1 MISPVDSK
9 SRMNRVELE
18 PGLVAYRCPASG
30 GHWLP
35 YQNYWRWLS
44 QQPGRLPHLPPGG
57 DRNYKV
63 ESEDSHKVKLCPETG
78 TLMTR
83 YKVGHGFQF
92 SVDRSAAGIW
102 FDVNEWEALRSR
114 NFHDEVH
121 LIMTA
126 PWQAKVRREALEQV
140 IQEKQAAQQA
150 PERDPAPVHAEPTG
164 LEAAFRARFA
174 GLLGPEVM
182 ERAEEIK
189 TWLEQQPARRE
200 ILTYLSHDPS

>member
-9 SRMNRVELE
+9 SRMSRVELE
-18 PGLVAYRCPASG
+18 PGLVAYRCSASG

-44 QQPGRLPHLPPGG
+44 QQPGRLPHLPHGEWVG
-57 DRNYKV
+57 HQV
-63 ESEDSHKVKLCPETG
+63 EAENSHKVRICPETG

-83 YKVGHGFQF
+83 YKVGHGFRF

-140 IQEKQAAQQA
+140 IHEKQAAQQA
-150 PERDPAPVHAEPTG
+150 PEKDCPPVRAEPTG

-182 ERAEEIK
+182 ERAEEIRS
-189 TWLEQQPARRE
+189 WLDQQPARRE
-200 ILTYLSHDPS
+200 ILTYLSHDPT

>member
-9 SRMNRVELE
+9 SRMSRVELE

-44 QQPGRLPHLPPGG
+44 QQPGRLPHLPHGEEAG
-57 DRNYKV
+57 HQV
-63 ESEDSHKVKLCPETG
+63 ELENSHKVRICPETG

-102 FDVNEWEALRSR
+102 FDVNEWEALRGR

-150 PERDPAPVHAEPTG
+150 PEKEAAPVHAEPTG

-189 TWLEQQPARRE
+189 RWLNEQPARRE

>member
-9 SRMNRVELE
+9 SRMNRVDLE
-18 PGLVAYRCPASG
+18 PGLVAYRCPVSG

-44 QQPGRLPHLPPGG
+44 QQPARLPHLPPGE
-57 DRNYKV
+57 DRGYQL
-63 ESEDSHKVKLCPETG
+63 ESEDSHKVKICPETG

-83 YKVGHGFQF
+83 YKVGHGFEF

-140 IQEKQAAQQA
+140 IHEKQAAQQVS
-150 PERDPAPVHAEPTG
+150 EKDSGPVQNEPCG

-174 GLLGPEVM
+174 VLLGPEVM

-189 TWLEQQPARRE
+189 SWLDQQPARRE
-200 ILTYLSHDPS
+200 ILTYLLHDPS

>member
-1 MISPVDSK
+1 MSH
-9 SRMNRVELE
+9 R
-18 PGLVAYRCPASG
+18 
-30 GHWLP
+30 
-35 YQNYWRWLS
+35 
-44 QQPGRLPHLPPGG
+44 
-57 DRNYKV
+57 V
-63 ESEDSHKVKLCPETG
+63 ESESSHKVRICPETG

-83 YKVGHGFQF
+83 YKVGHGFEF

-140 IQEKQAAQQA
+140 IHEKQAEHQA
-150 PERDPAPVHAEPTG
+150 PEKAPVALAHDELSG

-174 GLLGPEVM
+174 GMLGPEVM

-189 TWLEQQPARRE
+189 SWLDQQPARRE
-200 ILTYLSHDPS
+200 ILTYLSHDPT

>member
-1 MISPVDSK
+1 MSH
-9 SRMNRVELE
+9 R
-18 PGLVAYRCPASG
+18 
-30 GHWLP
+30 
-35 YQNYWRWLS
+35 
-44 QQPGRLPHLPPGG
+44 
-57 DRNYKV
+57 V
-63 ESEDSHKVKLCPETG
+63 ESENSHKVRICPETG

-83 YKVGHGFQF
+83 YKVGHGFEF

-140 IQEKQAAQQA
+140 IHEKQAAQQV
-150 PERDPAPVHAEPTG
+150 PEKDFEAAHDEPSG

-174 GLLGPEVM
+174 VLLGPEVM

-189 TWLEQQPARRE
+189 SWLDQQPARRE
-200 ILTYLSHDPS
+200 ILTYLLHDPS

>member
-9 SRMNRVELE
+9 SRMNRVDLE
-18 PGLVAYRCPASG
+18 PGLVAYRCPVSG

-44 QQPGRLPHLPPGG
+44 QQPGRLPHLPPGEG
-57 DRNYKV
+57 VSHRV
-63 ESEDSHKVKLCPETG
+63 ESESAHKVRICPETG

-83 YKVGHGFQF
+83 YKVGHGFEF

-140 IQEKQAAQQA
+140 IHEKQAAQQA
-150 PERDPAPVHAEPTG
+150 PEKDSDAAHVEPSG

-174 GLLGPEVM
+174 GMLGPEVM

-189 TWLEQQPARRE
+189 SWLNQQPARRE
-200 ILTYLSHDPS
+200 ILTYLLHDPT

>member
-44 QQPGRLPHLPPGG
+44 QQPGRLPHLPHGEEEG
-57 DRNYKV
+57 HQV
-63 ESEDSHKVKLCPETG
+63 EPEISHKVRICPETG

-121 LIMTA
+121 LIMAA

-150 PERDPAPVHAEPTG
+150 PEMEPAPAHAEPTG

-189 TWLEQQPARRE
+189 SWLEQQPARRE
-200 ILTYLSHDPS
+200 ILTYLSHDPT